1 MPFSFN
7 NTLFFRLSLCLVL
20 ASFEFLACLTPKLLR
35 EQSAY
40 LYNTFR
46 SFTTGLIIA
55 QSLAG
60 IVSDGGFQKEEDPR
74 VSFILFSVV
83 FVALMAADNYVKLSK
98 FNPYNALRNSAGDD
112 EDLGIEL
119 SSNFRSVD
127 IEDTSDSDSQSVE
140 EIDEPK
146 AIGMNAQFWL
156 YSCLIAMSS
165 VEMLKGVLI
174 GSEEHE
180 DMKIIQYIIVEGIFN
195 SFVFGILTEE
205 ALSDPQMYIRF
216 ILMLISSMPL
226 GIFIGLSLPIN
237 DDIINF
243 TVPKLYS
250 LCAGAIA
257 SVAIGHMLNEDVNAI
272 ERSSLQSEQ
281 SSYVHK
287 IQSKVAAF
295 VVGYIFSTVILLSA

>member
-1 MPFSFN
+1 MAFSFN

-127 IEDTSDSDSQSVE
+127 IEDTSDNDSQSVE

-180 DMKIIQYIIVEGIFN
+180 DMKIIQYIIVEGIFI

-205 ALSDPQMYIRF
+205 ALSDPQIYIRF

-295 VVGYIFSTVILLSA
+295 VIGYIFSTVILLSA